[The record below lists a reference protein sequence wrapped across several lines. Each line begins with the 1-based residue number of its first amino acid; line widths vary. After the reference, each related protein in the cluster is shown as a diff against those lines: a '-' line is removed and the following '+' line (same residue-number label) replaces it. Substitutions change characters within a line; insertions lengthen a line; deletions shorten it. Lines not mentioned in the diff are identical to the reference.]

1 MSQSIIADDVRAF
14 LEQPRFCVMGTINR
28 DGSPQL
34 TVMWYDLVD
43 DLVIL
48 NMTRGLIK
56 ERNLRRD
63 PRMAI
68 CVEDGP
74 RFVTLNGRA
83 EIVEDRAIQE
93 VEVNRLAVRYRGLRL
108 AATHWQTIAGSDR
121 LGIHLRVESVIA
133 RGFSPGT

>member
-1 MSQSIIADDVRAF
+1 MKLAENIRAF
-14 LEQPRFCVMGTINR
+14 LEQPHFCVMGTINR

-43 DLVIL
+43 DVVIL
-48 NMTRGLIK
+48 NMTRGLVK
-56 ERNLRRD
+56 DRNLRRD

-83 EIVEDRAIQE
+83 ELIEDRAIQE
-93 VEVNRLAVRYRGLRL
+93 AEVNRMAIRYRGLRL
-108 AATHWQTIAGSDR
+108 AANHWTGIAQSDR
-121 LGIHLRVESVIA
+121 IGIHLPVDSVLS
-133 RGFSPGT
+133 RGFE

>member
-1 MSQSIIADDVRAF
+1 VSQSIIADDVRAF

-108 AATHWQTIAGSDR
+108 AATHWQTIANSDR
-121 LGIHLRVESVIA
+121 LGIHLKVESVIA
-133 RGFSPGT
+133 RGFSPET

>member
-1 MSQSIIADDVRAF
+1 MSSKQIADNVRAF
-14 LEQPRFCVMGTINR
+14 LEQPRFCVMATINR

-43 DLVIL
+43 DVVIL
-48 NMTRGLIK
+48 NLTRGLVK

-93 VEVNRLAVRYRGLRL
+93 AEVNRMAIRYRGVRL
-108 AATHWQTIAGSDR
+108 AATHWDTIAASDR
-121 LGIHLRVESVIA
+121 LGIHLPVESVIA
-133 RGFSPGT
+133 RGFD